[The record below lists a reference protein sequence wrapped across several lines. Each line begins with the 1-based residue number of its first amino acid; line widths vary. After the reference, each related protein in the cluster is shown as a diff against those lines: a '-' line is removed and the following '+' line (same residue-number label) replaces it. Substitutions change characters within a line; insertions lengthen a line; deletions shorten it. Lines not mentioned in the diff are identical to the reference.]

1 MFAIDELKTKLK
13 RQAMR
18 RYKGNIRP
26 TSGRPTL
33 DHCFSVLPKTSRYP
47 FRLALWYNDGLVGST
62 HLETVEI
69 PAEQVEYVRLV
80 VAA

>member
-1 MFAIDELKTKLK
+1 MFALEDLKTKLK

-18 RYKGNIRP
+18 RYNGNIRP

-33 DHCFSVLPKTSRYP
+33 DHCFSVLPKTSSKP
-47 FRLALWYNDGLVGST
+47 PRLALWYNDGLVGST

-69 PAEQVEYVRLV
+69 PADQVEYVRLA